1 MAKARKALCEMIVP
15 GASGWERWQAPEG
28 QAGKLVDA
36 AEADVDV
43 AFSKGQ
49 LKRAL
54 VLPVSHVWVMP
65 AWLKGDAALVK
76 DMALLHLERLGI
88 RVDEPERALQ
98 LVEVS
103 VKDEA
108 RLMTMLA
115 LKDEPSP
122 LKVSSALPDEIMVSA
137 AKLPM
142 EASSITV
149 WRELGRL
156 VIGITSGDKLVYAS
170 PLTATRLDERAI
182 GELNNVCLQLGF
194 QRVLGRVEQLVVW
207 LPEGEGDL
215 DLIERTTG
223 LPVSRQ
229 AVPAWVMP
237 ETWGNALEP
246 LDLHLAKQIQ
256 EKRIRQRVGLLSAG
270 LVVAAAAAV
279 IMVMITLAL
288 REQTML
294 REKVAE
300 MSPRAAR
307 VLDQQK
313 AWQEA
318 APAVDPSQGPLQFLL
333 AVQEPASSGDV
344 TLMELEFTPKRVM
357 LRGHTANAS
366 TALQF
371 TQEIHQSEMLLAYDW
386 GEASPPELGADE
398 SATFELKGVRP

>member
-1 MAKARKALCEMIVP
+1 MAKARKALCEMIIP
-15 GASGWERWQAPEG
+15 GATGWERWQAPEG
-28 QAGKLVDA
+28 QAGKLVDT

-43 AFSKGQ
+43 AFGKGQ
-49 LKRAL
+49 MKRAL

-65 AWLKGDAALVK
+65 AWLKGDAELVK

-88 RVDEPERALQ
+88 RVDEPERGLQ

-103 VKDEA
+103 VKDDA

-122 LKVSSALPDEIMVSA
+122 LQLSSPLPDAILVSA
-137 AKLPM
+137 ETLPL

-170 PLTATRLDERAI
+170 PLTASRFDERAI
-182 GELNNVCLQLGF
+182 GELNNVCMQLGF
-194 QRVLGRVEQLVVW
+194 QRVLGRVERLVVW

-215 DLIERTTG
+215 AMIEKTTG
-223 LPVSRQ
+223 LPVSRE
-229 AVPAWVMP
+229 AFPAWVMP
-237 ETWGNALEP
+237 ETWGSRLEP
-246 LDLHLAKQIQ
+246 LDLHLAKRMQ
-256 EKRIRQRVGLLSAG
+256 ETRTRQRVGLLSAG
-270 LVVAAAAAV
+270 LVVAAAVAV
-279 IMVMITLAL
+279 MMVMITLAL

-294 REKVAE
+294 REKVAD

-307 VLDQQK
+307 VLDQKK

-318 APAVDPSQGPLQFLL
+318 SPAVDPSQGPLQFLL
-333 AVQEPASSGDV
+333 AVQEPASSGEV

-357 LRGHTANAS
+357 LRGHTAKAP
-366 TALQF
+366 TALQY
-371 TQEIHQSEMLLAYDW
+371 TQEIHQSEMLMAYDW
-386 GEASPPELGADE
+386 GEASSPEFGADE